1 MITSADTDR
10 HKPMPEPYIYAADKL
25 SVKAK
30 ECVVVEDSI
39 QGIKAGKAAG
49 CYVIAIE
56 GSLDKKYL
64 EDANYIISSFD
75 ELKKIFNKELT

>member
-1 MITSADTDR
+1 MNYLNVQPS
-10 HKPMPEPYIYAADKL
+10 
-25 SVKAK
+25 
-30 ECVVVEDSI
+30 ECLVIEDSI

-64 EDANYIISSFD
+64 DDANYIISTFD